1 MIHCFPR
8 WRGGPADTMECT
20 PCPSCRLAVSS
31 STGRLRW
38 CVAEKGGQRR
48 VRWVLTASVLLLALA
63 TVAAVLVLRLARVCV
78 ENDASD
84 VEADPG
90 VTSTSANRNRGT
102 HLKKKSSSSNT
113 LKAGEFLV
121 PMTKSSNTEPKAK
134 PGIDTSSVS

>member
-1 MIHCFPR
+1 
-8 WRGGPADTMECT
+8 MECT

-90 VTSTSANRNRGT
+90 VTSTSANRNRALDRFETEGEEARERGPLTDYELGALKTPLKT
-102 HLKKKSSSSNT
+102 HWQT
-113 LKAGEFLV
+113 
-121 PMTKSSNTEPKAK
+121 
-134 PGIDTSSVS
+134 